1 MLGLG
6 ATVRQCPLASIADDD
21 DCYSL
26 GYSVAHVRSVGL
38 SVMEWLEGKMNPQQV
53 GRAGELYVAAEI
65 HRRGGYAVTFAGN
78 MPGIDMLACDVTKS
92 RRISIQVKT
101 RSAGSWHAHFGR
113 DAAQCSED
121 PAEGSFWI
129 FVDLSPDHPEYFVA
143 PRWWVRNN
151 IWEVHTAYLAR
162 WEREHG
168 HPRESQHHGIQIDRI
183 ERWRG
188 RWDILGIF

>member
-1 MLGLG
+1 MSDMG
-6 ATVRQCPLASIADDD
+6 TIVRQGLLASKLA
-21 DCYSL
+21 
-26 GYSVAHVRSVGL
+26 VAIVTHLVIPVTHICSDGL
-38 SVMEWLEGKMNPQQV
+38 SIMERLEGKMNPQQV

-78 MPGIDMLACDVTKS
+78 MPGIDMLACDITKN

-121 PAEGSFWI
+121 PAEDSFWI
-129 FVDLSPDHPEYFVA
+129 FVDLSSEHPEYFVA

-162 WEREHG
+162 WEQEHG
-168 HPRESQHHGIQIDRI
+168 HPP
-183 ERWRG
+183 
-188 RWDILGIF
+188 